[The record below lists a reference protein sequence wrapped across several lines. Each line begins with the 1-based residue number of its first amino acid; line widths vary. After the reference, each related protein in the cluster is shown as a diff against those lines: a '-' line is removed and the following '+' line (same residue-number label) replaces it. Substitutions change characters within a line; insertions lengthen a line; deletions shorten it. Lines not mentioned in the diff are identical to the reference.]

1 MSYYDYYCDEDGVS
15 DFHSVRFRFR
25 IYNCTTKNKI
35 VEREKPLDEPILH
48 IRYISPDKLLLVT
61 SSLIFINLLKNDKIL
76 ELYRT
81 HNFSSKRSFLS
92 TFSYI
97 PDIVS
102 TYPGS
107 QSSPGYMLFGGSHGG
122 LGFFV
127 GKWIE

>member
-1 MSYYDYYCDEDGVS
+1 
-15 DFHSVRFRFR
+15 
-25 IYNCTTKNKI
+25 
-35 VEREKPLDEPILH
+35 
-48 IRYISPDKLLLVT
+48 
-61 SSLIFINLLKNDKIL
+61 L
-76 ELYRT
+76 ELFRT

-102 TYPGS
+102 TNPGS

-127 GKWIE
+127 GKWLEEDKLKEQWFEPFRCGIREVTFLQFGEQKE